1 MQEYQYN
8 LNRLRGG
15 GGLTKIHTSQTCRV
29 GSNKR
34 RFRII
39 KARDILPRGH
49 DLQALSEI
57 ELGFLNYVQL
67 KTKISNGKS
76 YICKSL

>member
-1 MQEYQYN
+1 MYEYYYKFESFE
-8 LNRLRGG
+8 

-29 GSNKR
+29 GSNKC

-49 DLQALSEI
+49 DLLPLSDI

-67 KTKISNGKS
+67 KTKISNGKP
-76 YICKSL
+76 L